1 MADAEK
7 LLEQI
12 TKRNPDRYDALHLL
26 GIIAHETRRPQRAV
40 TLIDKAIRLN
50 PNFATAYDS
59 LANALNDLGRRDEA
73 LANCEK
79 AIALDPRFVEA
90 YVNRGNILNALKRHD
105 DAVVSYDQALSIEPG
120 FAEAH
125 LNRGTA
131 LSATERHEEALASCD
146 NAIKLRPGLAEAHLN
161 RGNILVHLKRE
172 SAALASYSKA
182 IALNPDHPET
192 HYNLGNLLST
202 LRRHEDAVT
211 SYDRAITLKPGHA
224 DAHLNRGLALCH
236 LGRLEDALAS
246 HEKAFVLEPNLE
258 FLLGNLI
265 QLKLKMCD
273 WSGLDR
279 RIEQLARRIDRN
291 EKVCQPFTALS
302 VLRSPLLQQRATAVY
317 AACKHPP
324 DYRLPRITRYPW
336 HDKIKIGYF
345 SADFREHPVSG
356 LMVGL
361 FENHDRSRFHTVG
374 FAWGPNNSDAM
385 TTRVASA
392 IDEFID
398 VRGLSDQSVAQLARE
413 REIDIAVDLGG
424 YTTDSRTGIFA
435 LRAAPIQVHYIG
447 YLGTM
452 AVDYMDY
459 IIADRV
465 LIPEAD
471 RKFYSEKVAYI
482 PSFQSNDAKRRF
494 SGRSLTRT
502 DLGLPEQGFIFCCFN
517 NNFKILPEIFSIW
530 GRIVSATPGSV
541 IWLHAANDVAMKNL
555 RASATRIGIDCER
568 IIFAPP
574 VEQLEYL
581 ARLRLADLFLDTSPY
596 NAGATASDALWVGL
610 PVLTQIG
617 ETFAGRVAAS
627 LLTAIGL
634 PELITS
640 SPIEYENMAIQLARN
655 DDQIAGIRR
664 KLADNRSAT
673 ALFDTKQF
681 AAHIEAAYTAMYER
695 CQAGLPPDHIQIAAR
710 QSN

>member
-1 MADAEK
+1 
-7 LLEQI
+7 
-12 TKRNPDRYDALHLL
+12 
-26 GIIAHETRRPQRAV
+26 
-40 TLIDKAIRLN
+40 RLN

-79 AIALDPRFVEA
+79 AIALDP
-90 YVNRGNILNALKRHD
+90 HD

-265 QLKLKMCD
+265 QLKLKICD

-279 RIEQLARRIDRN
+279 RIEQLARRIERN

-317 AACKHPP
+317 AVCKHPP
-324 DYRLPRITRYPW
+324 EYRLPRITRYPW
-336 HDKIKIGYF
+336 HDKIRIGYF

-413 REIDIAVDLGG
+413 HEIDIAVDLGG

-459 IIADRV
+459 IIADRI

-471 RKFYSEKVAYI
+471 RKFYSEKVA
-482 PSFQSNDAKRRF
+482 
-494 SGRSLTRT
+494 
-502 DLGLPEQGFIFCCFN
+502 
-517 NNFKILPEIFSIW
+517 
-530 GRIVSATPGSV
+530 
-541 IWLHAANDVAMKNL
+541 
-555 RASATRIGIDCER
+555 
-568 IIFAPP
+568 
-574 VEQLEYL
+574 
-581 ARLRLADLFLDTSPY
+581 
-596 NAGATASDALWVGL
+596 
-610 PVLTQIG
+610 
-617 ETFAGRVAAS
+617 
-627 LLTAIGL
+627 
-634 PELITS
+634 
-640 SPIEYENMAIQLARN
+640 
-655 DDQIAGIRR
+655 
-664 KLADNRSAT
+664 
-673 ALFDTKQF
+673 
-681 AAHIEAAYTAMYER
+681 
-695 CQAGLPPDHIQIAAR
+695 
-710 QSN
+710 